1 MTVKATPRTTQ
12 VLHSLERVFLAIG
25 LVFLGTYFGVLLY
38 RSVSAHS
45 AVKEFQREVAAR
57 SLPADSS
64 SDPSGG
70 GPGQASAPAATAPV
84 DTSLWS
90 DKRIRAYRDSLNHAF
105 SAPLAVL
112 SIPKIHLEVP
122 VFEGTDDVTLDRGV
136 GRIEGTARPGLA
148 GNLGIAGH
156 RDGFFRGLKDVTKGD
171 EIKLSL
177 PDGEATYVVD
187 QITVVT
193 PQDVS
198 VLQPKPVPSIT
209 LVTCFPFYFVGSA
222 PERYIVSASLRADSQ
237 PAVSQNARPNP

>member
-1 MTVKATPRTTQ
+1 
-12 VLHSLERVFLAIG
+12 VFLVIG
-25 LVFLGTYFGVLLY
+25 IVFLGTYVGALLY
-38 RSVSAHS
+38 RNLSARAAVS
-45 AVKEFQREVAAR
+45 EFHREVAAR
-57 SLPADSS
+57 TLPADPS
-64 SDPSGG
+64 SDPSGDPP
-70 GPGQASAPAATAPV
+70 PGVAAAAAPV
-84 DTSLWS
+84 DTSQWS
-90 DKRIRAYRDSLNHAF
+90 DKRIRAYRDSLSHSF
-105 SAPLAVL
+105 GAPLAVL

-136 GRIEGTARPGLA
+136 GRIEGTARPGQT

-177 PDGEATYVVD
+177 PEGEATYVVD

-198 VLQPKPVPSIT
+198 VLQPRPVSSIT

-222 PERYIVSASLRADSQ
+222 PERYIVSASLRADTQ